1 MKKKRRHLTP
11 DEIKAQLNAIARENR
26 MADRSPWSA
35 MSIMCPYVIMK
46 CYGFKGKRIAHIIS
60 KITEKEEQWGKG
72 EIDLQ
77 EVSNSLYEKADWTIE
92 YKQYTETD
100 IKAKKGSYQH
110 WLDKIQL
117 DPQNRINQ
125 HAVRYMLF
133 FFTTLMEEYNFGKE
147 RLTKVEEYMNNL
159 LLEYQQNKTTVHEW
173 HKALLDEAGVC
184 IEMPLDPLTQTS
196 GSVMTGQ
203 C

>member
-1 MKKKRRHLTP
+1 MNKDNFIKEVEKLGIEIDGIKLNQLEKYYKMLIEYNKVMNLT
-11 DEIKAQLNAIARENR
+11 
-26 MADRSPWSA
+26 
-35 MSIMCPYVIMK
+35 
-46 CYGFKGKRIAHIIS
+46 
-60 KITEKEEQWGKG
+60 KITEKEEQWLKG

-77 EVSNSLYEKADWTIE
+77 EVSNFLYEKSDWTIE

-100 IKAKKGSYQH
+100 IKAKKGSYKH

-173 HKALLDEAGVC
+173 HKALLDEAGIC
-184 IEMPLDPLTQTS
+184 IEMPIDPLTQTS